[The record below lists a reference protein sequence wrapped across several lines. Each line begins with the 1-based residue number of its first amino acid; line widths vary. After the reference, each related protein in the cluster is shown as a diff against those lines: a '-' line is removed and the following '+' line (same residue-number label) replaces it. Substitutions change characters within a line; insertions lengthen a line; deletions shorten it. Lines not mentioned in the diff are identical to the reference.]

1 MSLIKG
7 MDEVVAYIK
16 EQDKKI
22 KELTEKADAQNTI
35 DIIERLNDELDEEQ
49 KKYRNDLTKFQEQIA
64 DLKRYKEYY
73 ETEQE
78 FISTYGYEFTEEFVD
93 GEKVKTEYRIHI
105 SGGGDPNKPNGW
117 EDYVIKYSKS
127 KQKLLYYIRHSDNES
142 PPDQLQVGKVLVSD
156 CDGDDVCWV
165 DEDKVD
171 LILEDRKVNALSFD
185 WLENELV
192 EDENL

>member
-35 DIIERLNDELDEEQ
+35 DIIERLNNELDEEQ

-64 DLKRYKEYY
+64 DLKRYKDYY

-78 FISTYGYEFTEEFVD
+78 FVYAYGGKFTEEFVD
-93 GEKVKTEYRIHI
+93 GEKILTEYRLHI
-105 SGGGDPNKPNGW
+105 SGGGDPNKPNG
-117 EDYVIKYSKS
+117 S
-127 KQKLLYYIRHSDNES
+127 
-142 PPDQLQVGKVLVSD
+142 
-156 CDGDDVCWV
+156 
-165 DEDKVD
+165 
-171 LILEDRKVNALSFD
+171 
-185 WLENELV
+185 
-192 EDENL
+192 